1 MSRSSN
7 LTLVS
12 AAAPALLETSDNA
25 GSALARQSAKSAN
38 PVEASEPL
46 RLYRLVIEADE
57 ETGKYVYKTV
67 DRETGEVVRRYPREE
82 LLQMREDPGY
92 NAGVVADLR
101 A

>member
-1 MSRSSN
+1 MSGSQN
-7 LTLVS
+7 LTPPTAV
-12 AAAPALLETSDNA
+12 ATKPAETPDNA
-25 GSALARQSAKSAN
+25 GVALGRQAAGPAS

-57 ETGKYVYKTV
+57 RTGGFVYKTV

-82 LLQMREDPGY
+82 LLNMRGDPDY